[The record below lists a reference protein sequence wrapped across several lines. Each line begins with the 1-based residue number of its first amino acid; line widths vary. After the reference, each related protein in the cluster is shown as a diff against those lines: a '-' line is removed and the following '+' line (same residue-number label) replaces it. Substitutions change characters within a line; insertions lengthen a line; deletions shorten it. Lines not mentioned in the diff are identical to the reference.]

1 MRDHS
6 EPPAATMT
14 GLSSLIEL
22 ATQKRLEL
30 FFRSGQGYVACL
42 RGAPAAGLN
51 PLGIQARAEELIVG
65 ALVHSPREGRL
76 YAWPGGP
83 QATHRPGHAF

>member
-1 MRDHS
+1 MS
-6 EPPAATMT
+6 

-42 RGAPAAGLN
+42 RGGSGTGLN
-51 PLGIQARAEELIVG
+51 PLGVQSRAEELIVG

-83 QATHRPGHAF
+83 QPKSRPMAGAR